1 MYVHVVHVT
10 GEHVCPCLTRAC
22 TCLTRVHSS
31 DLGLGDHEML
41 GLKYVHMCV
50 VV

>member
-1 MYVHVVHVT
+1 MYVHVL
-10 GEHVCPCLTRAC
+10 GEYVCPCLTRAC